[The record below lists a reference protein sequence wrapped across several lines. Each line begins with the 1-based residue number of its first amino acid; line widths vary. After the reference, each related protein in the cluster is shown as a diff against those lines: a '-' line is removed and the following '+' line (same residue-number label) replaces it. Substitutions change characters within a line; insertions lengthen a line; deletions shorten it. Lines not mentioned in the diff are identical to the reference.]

1 VEEEA
6 HMTHILDA
14 GPLIAALNRNDLHHR
29 WARETIA
36 RLGPPFYSCPE
47 AIAEAAA
54 MTGQPA
60 AIVEMIHAGE
70 IVLTF
75 DLADQAASVLA
86 LLKKYADRS
95 MDLAD
100 ACIVRMTELVRDC
113 RVVTVDRADFSVYRR
128 NGRDLIPVI
137 APPAR
142 R

>member
-1 VEEEA
+1 
-6 HMTHILDA
+6 MTHILDA

-60 AIVEMIHAGE
+60 AIVEMIQAGE